1 MLNDLCKD
9 PYYSP
14 RLCYNKT
21 LGEGIWCALL
31 PLIAGI
37 FGIVASRDTKRSKIC
52 VMLVFSILGALT
64 IAALVLI
71 EAARLSHVWHHTL
84 SRNFLELCLS
94 KAAFGAIQFLLCTL
108 SAILS
113 CT

>member
-71 EAARLSHVWHHTL
+71 EAVVLIEAARLSHVWHHTL

-94 KAAFGAIQFLLCTL
+94 KAAFGAI
-108 SAILS
+108 
-113 CT
+113 